1 MSMSDTTWMKKTW
14 DQGLPRT
21 TLRRGR
27 LNVRVDYLYTN
38 SYRSANLDDL
48 AGIIHFLDY
57 PDPTHTSEP
66 ANGRPAIKA
75 KNEPV
80 KPPVNTRLVLSV
92 ADVKVPSLMQS
103 INYKFVTL

>member
-1 MSMSDTTWMKKTW
+1 M
-14 DQGLPRT
+14 PRT

>member
-1 MSMSDTTWMKKTW
+1 MSMSDTTWIRKTW
-14 DQGLPRT
+14 DQSLPRRT
-21 TLRRGR
+21 SRRGR
-27 LNVRVDYLYTN
+27 LDVRIDFLYTN
-38 SYRSANLDDL
+38 SHRSANLDDL

-57 PDPTHTSEP
+57 PDPTHTSES

-80 KPPVNTRLVLSV
+80 QPPVNTRLVLSV

-103 INYKFVTL
+103 INYKFVTI

>member
-27 LNVRVDYLYTN
+27 FNARADFLYTN
-38 SYRSANLDDL
+38 SHRSANLDDL

-80 KPPVNTRLVLSV
+80 KPAVNTRLVLSV
-92 ADVKVPSLMQS
+92 ADVKIPSLMQS